1 MAVLDIVLAILLVY
15 GLYKGFT
22 KGFFVEITSLL
33 SLLIGLYGA
42 IHFSYFIGDWLK
54 IKVAWD
60 AKYIQIVAFAL
71 TFFILLILVSLIG
84 KILTKIID
92 AAQLG
97 ALNKITGA
105 IFGAAKVALIV
116 SVFLNLFG
124 KMNDTITFVKQET
137 LDETIL
143 YNKVK
148 NFAPTIF
155 PSIMEQ
161 VENLKENNPFKTG
174 KNKISKDSIK

>member
-1 MAVLDIVLAILLVY
+1 MAVLDIILAILLVY

-22 KGFFVEITSLL
+22 KGLFVEVASLVSLL
-33 SLLIGLYGA
+33 VGLYGA
-42 IHFSYFIGDWLK
+42 IHFSFFIGDWLK
-54 IKVAWD
+54 TKVAWD

-71 TFFILLILVSLIG
+71 TFFILLILVSLVG
-84 KILTKIID
+84 KLLTKIID

-97 ALNKITGA
+97 ALNKIAGA

-116 SVFLNLFG
+116 SVILNLFG

-143 YNKVK
+143 YNRVK
-148 NFAPTIF
+148 DFAPAIF

-161 VENLKENNPFKTG
+161 VENLKENNPFKTEED
-174 KNKISKDSIK
+174 KTSKDSIQ